1 MATASN
7 KKGLTELT
15 NQELLDM
22 EHNHQ
27 VHLDY
32 LTGERAPSSTRQ
44 IRRKITS
51 LEDSLKKIGNE
62 IERRGLREDE
72 QQHIRL

>member
-22 EHNHQ
+22 ERNHQ

-32 LTGERAPSSTRQ
+32 LTGDRAPSSTRQ
-44 IRRKITS
+44 IRHKVA
-51 LEDSLKKIGNE
+51 SLKANLKRIGKE
-62 IERRGLREDE
+62 IAWRGLRED
-72 QQHIRL
+72 

>member
-1 MATASN
+1 MATTSN
-7 KKGLTELT
+7 KQGLTELT

-32 LTGERAPSSTRQ
+32 LTGDRAPSNTRQ
-44 IRRKITS
+44 IRHKVTS
-51 LEDSLKKIGNE
+51 LEANLKRIGKE
-62 IERRGLREDE
+62 IAWRGLREE
-72 QQHIRL
+72 

>member
-1 MATASN
+1 MATARN
-7 KKGLTELT
+7 KQGLTKLT

-32 LTGERAPSSTRQ
+32 LTGDRAPSSTRQ
-44 IRRKITS
+44 TRRKI
-51 LEDSLKKIGNE
+51 DSLRANLEKIGKE
-62 IERRGLREDE
+62 IAWRGLRED
-72 QQHIRL
+72 

>member
-1 MATASN
+1 MATTID

-22 EHNHQ
+22 EYNHQ

-32 LTGERAPSSTRQ
+32 LTGDRAPSSTRQ
-44 IRRKITS
+44 TRRKIAS
-51 LEDSLKKIGNE
+51 LRANLKKIGKE
-62 IERRGLREDE
+62 IAWRGLRED
-72 QQHIRL
+72 

>member
-1 MATASN
+1 MATTSD

-32 LTGERAPSSTRQ
+32 LTGDRAPSRTRQ

-51 LEDSLKKIGNE
+51 LQTNLKKIGNE
-62 IERRGLREDE
+62 IERRGLRED
-72 QQHIRL
+72 

>member
-1 MATASN
+1 MATTN
-7 KKGLTELT
+7 DKKELTELT
-15 NQELLDM
+15 NQELIDI

-44 IRRKITS
+44 IRHKVA
-51 LEDSLKKIGNE
+51 SLKRIGKE
-62 IERRGLREDE
+62 IAWRGLRED
-72 QQHIRL
+72 

>member
-1 MATASN
+1 MATAS
-7 KKGLTELT
+7 KKQGLTELT

-22 EHNHQ
+22 EYNHQ

-32 LTGERAPSSTRQ
+32 LTGDRAPSNTRQ

-62 IERRGLREDE
+62 VERRGLRED
-72 QQHIRL
+72 

>member
-7 KKGLTELT
+7 KQGLTELT

-22 EHNHQ
+22 EHNHR

-32 LTGERAPSSTRQ
+32 LTGDRAPSRTRQ
-44 IRRKITS
+44 IRRKIAS
-51 LEDSLKKIGNE
+51 LRAILEKIGKE
-62 IERRGLREDE
+62 IAWRGLRED
-72 QQHIRL
+72 

>member
-7 KKGLTELT
+7 KQELSELT

-22 EHNHQ
+22 EQNHQ

-44 IRRKITS
+44 IRLKIAS
-51 LEDSLKKIGNE
+51 LRANLKKIGKE
-62 IERRGLREDE
+62 IAWRGLRED
-72 QQHIRL
+72 

>member
-32 LTGERAPSSTRQ
+32 LTGDRAPSSTRQ
-44 IRRKITS
+44 IRHKITS
-51 LEDSLKKIGNE
+51 IRANLKKIGKE
-62 IERRGLREDE
+62 IAWRGLRED
-72 QQHIRL
+72 

>member
-1 MATASN
+1 MATARN
-7 KKGLTELT
+7 KQGLTKLT

-32 LTGERAPSSTRQ
+32 LTGNRAPSSTIQ
-44 IRRKITS
+44 TRRKI
-51 LEDSLKKIGNE
+51 DSLRANLEKIGKE
-62 IERRGLREDE
+62 IAWRGLRED
-72 QQHIRL
+72 

>member
-1 MATASN
+1 MATTSN

-22 EHNHQ
+22 EYNHQ

-44 IRRKITS
+44 TRRKI
-51 LEDSLKKIGNE
+51 DALKANLKRIGKE
-62 IERRGLREDE
+62 IAWRGLRED
-72 QQHIRL
+72 

>member
-1 MATASN
+1 MATARN
-7 KKGLTELT
+7 KQGLTKLT

-32 LTGERAPSSTRQ
+32 LTGDRAPSSTRPT
-44 IRRKITS
+44 RRKI
-51 LEDSLKKIGNE
+51 DSLRANLEKIGKE
-62 IERRGLREDE
+62 IAWRGLRED
-72 QQHIRL
+72 

>member
-1 MATASN
+1 MATARN
-7 KKGLTELT
+7 KQGLTKLT

-32 LTGERAPSSTRQ
+32 LTGDRAPSNTRQ

-51 LEDSLKKIGNE
+51 LEDSLKKIGKE
-62 IERRGLREDE
+62 IAWRGLRED
-72 QQHIRL
+72 

>member
-1 MATASN
+1 MATTSD

-22 EHNHQ
+22 EYNHQ

-32 LTGERAPSSTRQ
+32 LTGDRAPSSTSQ
-44 IRRKITS
+44 TRRKIAS
-51 LEDSLKKIGNE
+51 LRANLEKIGKE
-62 IERRGLREDE
+62 IAWRGLRED
-72 QQHIRL
+72 

>member
-1 MATASN
+1 MATTSN
-7 KKGLTELT
+7 KQGLTELT

-32 LTGERAPSSTRQ
+32 LTGDRAPSNTRR

-62 IERRGLREDE
+62 IAWRGLRED
-72 QQHIRL
+72 

>member
-7 KKGLTELT
+7 KQELSELT
-15 NQELLDM
+15 NQELLDI

-32 LTGERAPSSTRQ
+32 LTGDRAPSNTRQ
-44 IRRKITS
+44 IRRKIDS
-51 LEDSLKKIGNE
+51 LRANLKKIGKE
-62 IERRGLREDE
+62 IAWRGLRED
-72 QQHIRL
+72 

>member
-1 MATASN
+1 MATTID
-7 KKGLTELT
+7 KQGLTKLT

-32 LTGERAPSSTRQ
+32 LTGDRAPSNTRQ
-44 IRRKITS
+44 IRRKVTS
-51 LEDSLKKIGNE
+51 LQANLKKIGNE
-62 IERRGLREDE
+62 IERRGLRED
-72 QQHIRL
+72 

>member
-1 MATASN
+1 MATTSN
-7 KKGLTELT
+7 KQGLKELT

-32 LTGERAPSSTRQ
+32 LTGDRAPSNTRQ

-51 LEDSLKKIGNE
+51 LEANLKKIGNE
-62 IERRGLREDE
+62 IERRGLRED
-72 QQHIRL
+72 